1 MTIFFLYFDSQRSSG
16 SLNIF
21 WIAVFQRTNLLCQSI
36 AGRSASTSLFLVDGE
51 KEKRWE
57 DIYPF
62 LLRQVQSYC
71 SNAIR
76 AVSNVQSNNSTQKF
90 HTSEHNHI
98 SRRSPGKAACF
109 HTSYAGRPL
118 LLAVARQ
125 GGGCS
130 LLCTLSQGLDCLQH
144 SQGEVIEKS
153 EEL

>member
-1 MTIFFLYFDSQRSSG
+1 MKKNYILICSVQAAPFIYFDLQCSSG
-16 SLNIF
+16 PVYCVNPLRGGVRLPVCSWWTRRKRKGGRIF
-21 WIAVFQRTNLLCQSI
+21 I
-36 AGRSASTSLFLVDGE
+36 
-51 KEKRWE
+51 
-57 DIYPF
+57 PF
-62 LLRQVQSYC
+62 LLRQLHSYC

-76 AVSNVQSNNSTQKF
+76 AVSISNAQSNNSTF
-90 HTSEHNHI
+90 EHTHI
-98 SRRSPGKAACF
+98 SRHSPGKAACF

-144 SQGEVIEKS
+144 SQGEVNEKS